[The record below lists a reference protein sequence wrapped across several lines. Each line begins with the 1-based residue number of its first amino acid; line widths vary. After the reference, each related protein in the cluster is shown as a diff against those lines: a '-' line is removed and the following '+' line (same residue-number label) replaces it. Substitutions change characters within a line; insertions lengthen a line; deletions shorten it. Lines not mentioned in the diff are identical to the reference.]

1 MPSHLSDILEKESV
15 PDVSQ
20 ISVAELRCLYKH
32 MCEYYPGTLAN
43 AWKEMKES
51 DAASVETEKIDN
63 RTTKNSRPILRAM
76 SEGDEDAVE
85 DPSLEL
91 ATKTAEGSSSL
102 TFKSRTRRGAD
113 DEGSGLR
120 PSIPNHQSR
129 RIALND
135 DIEFDEEDDLI
146 TITPTRPSVQEDM
159 DDADKPGIPQRSVQG
174 SVVKQPNISG
184 SQIGC
189 YLVYDSDSSGKLM
202 LNYSKTSVDG
212 AIGFWAPGEGKKIQG
227 FKFTQNAGRSELIGN
242 CASGVAGRKNYYS
255 GWCQFVRAAR
265 LLKGSVT
272 LIPVDEGQKA
282 LPVDVFLYCDDER
295 AGRQTVKLDDNK
307 SFDVSSILAVACLP
321 KHTPF
326 YTDLSVNLTKWMTE
340 GNTIGAA
347 SSF

>member
-1 MPSHLSDILEKESV
+1 MPSRLSDILEKESV

-43 AWKEMKES
+43 AWKEMKEG
-51 DAASVETEKIDN
+51 DAASVETEKVDN
-63 RTTKNSRPILRAM
+63 RTTQISRPILSAM

-85 DPSLEL
+85 DPSLGL
-91 ATKTAEGSSSL
+91 ATTTAEGIGKL
-102 TFKSRTRRGAD
+102 TFKSRTRGEA

-129 RIALND
+129 RIASND
-135 DIEFDEEDDLI
+135 DIDFDEEDDLV

-159 DDADKPGIPQRSVQG
+159 DDADKPGIPQRSAQR
-174 SVVKQPNISG
+174 SIVKQPNSTG

-189 YLVYDSDSSGKLM
+189 YLVYDSDSCGKLM
-202 LNYSKTSVDG
+202 LNYSKTLVDG

-265 LLKGSVT
+265 LMKGSVT
-272 LIPVDEGQKA
+272 LIPVYEGQKA

-295 AGRQTVKLDDNK
+295 AGCQTVKLNDNET
-307 SFDVSSILAVACLP
+307 FDVSSILAVACLP

-340 GNTIGAA
+340 GSTIGAA